1 MYQIPI
7 IGGQLNYPHLYDG
20 MAAFTYMEPPVP
32 RLRKG
37 RNWAFP
43 ALSNIKLLDQFSAET
58 IEAVHA
64 ALCQSPHGF
73 RRGPIATLPDQDG
86 GRIVFPSPEDAHDLI
101 KSLCAY
107 CNQRA
112 QVYPFRCAMVC
123 YAVIIQAHPFLDGN
137 GRTGRYLFNQIIREV
152 VRSDWDLPIDSISQ
166 LSMPSFLLK
175 IRRALYGA
183 DWGPLELYF
192 YDAIR
197 LWNQCL
203 NKIRPK
209 S

>member
-1 MYQIPI
+1 MTKLVLMPASFRPPIENALNPSAGLEERFHSLAAAYPVVDERNRREAMYQIPI

-101 KSLCAY
+101 
-107 CNQRA
+107 
-112 QVYPFRCAMVC
+112 
-123 YAVIIQAHPFLDGN
+123 
-137 GRTGRYLFNQIIREV
+137 
-152 VRSDWDLPIDSISQ
+152 
-166 LSMPSFLLK
+166 
-175 IRRALYGA
+175 
-183 DWGPLELYF
+183 
-192 YDAIR
+192 
-197 LWNQCL
+197 
-203 NKIRPK
+203 
-209 S
+209 